1 MTKED
6 FTTKMQAQTLRNEII
21 DCENDITAMIEGL
34 RVKRDELSALKLR
47 LHAIQNPGKPYV
59 DTDLF

>member
-21 DCENDITAMIEGL
+21 DCEMEIADMMKTINMKREESRDI
-34 RVKRDELSALKLR
+34 RRR
-47 LHAIQNPGKPYV
+47 LHDIENPGKPYI